1 MLVMKV
7 NPRTKR
13 KVYALVSQDKKK
25 VLQYFG
31 KARPSTDEVKQVEDR
46 VEYFKNKGQN
56 KWK

>member
-46 VEYFKNKGQN
+46 VEYFKSKGQN
-56 KWK
+56 